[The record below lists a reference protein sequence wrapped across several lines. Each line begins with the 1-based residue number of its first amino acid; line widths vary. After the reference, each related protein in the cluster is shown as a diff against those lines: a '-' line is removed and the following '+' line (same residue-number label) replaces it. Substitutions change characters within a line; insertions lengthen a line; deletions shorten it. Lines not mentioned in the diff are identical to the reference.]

1 MRGMMVTVD
10 EAIIARLK
18 THGQSFEIL
27 VDCNN
32 ALALRE
38 GKNVDMRD
46 ILAAMSIFS
55 DAKKGLAASENA
67 MRKIFG
73 TSDVGEVARQIIQ
86 NGEIQLT
93 QEYRE
98 KLKEEKRKQI
108 INIIHRNGVDPKT
121 HLPHP
126 PQRIENA
133 FIEAKFHVDEV
144 KPVQEQVQ
152 EALKK
157 LRPILPIKF
166 EIKEIAIK
174 IPPEFA
180 PKCYSTVKTFGTIL
194 REEWQTNGSWI
205 AVVEMPGGMEND
217 LYDKLNKICHGNVE
231 SKVLKTK

>member
-1 MRGMMVTVD
+1 MVTVD
-10 EAIIARLK
+10 HAIIAKLK
-18 THGQSFEIL
+18 REGHDFEIL

-46 ILAAMSIFS
+46 ILAAMQVFS
-55 DAKKGLAASENA
+55 DAKKGLVASETA
-67 MRKIFG
+67 IRQIFG
-73 TSDVGEVARQIIQ
+73 TTDVNEVAKQIIQ
-86 NGEIQLT
+86 KGEIQLT

-98 KLKEEKRKQI
+98 KLREEKRKQI
-108 INIIHRNGVDPKT
+108 ISIIHRNGVDPKT

-133 FIEAKFHVDEV
+133 IIEAKFHVDEFM
-144 KPVQEQVQ
+144 PVQEQVQ

-174 IPPEFA
+174 LPPDFA
-180 PKCYSTVKTFGTIL
+180 PKCYSTVKQYGTIL
-194 REEWQTNGSWI
+194 REEWQNNGYWI
-205 AVVEMPGGMEND
+205 GVLEIPGGMESD

-231 SKVLKTK
+231 SKILKVK

>member
-1 MRGMMVTVD
+1 MVTVD
-10 EAIIARLK
+10 QAIIARLK
-18 THGQSFEIL
+18 AHGQDFEIL

-46 ILAAMSIFS
+46 ILAAMQVFS
-55 DAKKGLAASENA
+55 DAKKGLSASETL
-67 MRKIFG
+67 MKQVFG
-73 TSDVGEVARQIIQ
+73 TSDVNEVAKQIIQ
-86 NGEIQLT
+86 KGEIQLT

-98 KLKEEKRKQI
+98 RLREEKRRQI
-108 INIIHRNGVDPKT
+108 IAIIHRNGVDPKT

-133 FIEAKFHVDEV
+133 FIEAKFHVDEF

-152 EALKK
+152 DALKK

-174 IPPEFA
+174 IPPDFA
-180 PKCYSTVKTFGTIL
+180 PKCYSTVKSFATIL
-194 REEWQTNGSWI
+194 REEWQTNGYWVG
-205 AVVEMPGGMEND
+205 VVEIPGGMEND

-231 SKVLKTK
+231 SKVLKVK